1 MMSEAVLSIKA
12 LCHGYVIGKKEL
24 PVLKNLDLEVKKGEW
39 LCIFGASGSGKTTLL
54 NLIGTL
60 EHPQSGKIIF
70 DSTDISTLSRS
81 QAAQFR
87 GRYLGFVFQS
97 YHLIP
102 ELSVLD
108 NVALAGHFAG
118 INSANSRKKAAEL
131 LERVG
136 LKERIH
142 HLPNELSGGERQR
155 CAIARALLNDPKLL
169 LADEPTGNLDAATG
183 QEILDLF
190 IQLRRE
196 NPDLAIVM
204 ITHNRDL
211 AILADRSLTLENGCF
226 KEN

>member
-1 MMSEAVLSIKA
+1 MMSDVILSIKD
-12 LCHGYVIGKKEL
+12 LCHGYMIGKKEL

-60 EHPQSGKIIF
+60 EHPQSGSIAF
-70 DSTDISTLSRS
+70 DGMDIGSLSRS

-87 GRYLGFVFQS
+87 GRHLGFVFQS

-108 NVALAGHFAG
+108 NAALAGHFAG
-118 INSANSRKKAAEL
+118 ISSGTSRKKAQEL
-131 LERVG
+131 LEKVG
-136 LKERIH
+136 LQARMH

-196 NPDLAIVM
+196 NPERAIVM
-204 ITHNRDL
+204 ITHNREL
-211 AILADRSLTLENGCF
+211 AVLADRSVTLENGCF